1 VRLLCSRLFDRAP
14 IKAALSLL
22 ESLHPPEYPG
32 TSAAL
37 RYPVKS
43 TTNIRAFEKDV
54 LKGMFWEKIG
64 SDAF

>member
-1 VRLLCSRLFDRAP
+1 MTTTLAFKKNV
-14 IKAALSLL
+14 INIL

-37 RYPVKS
+37 RHSVVS

-54 LKGMFWEKIG
+54 LKGMFGEKIG